1 MEHQHLLDTM
11 EVATDQVATLKNG
24 ENATIRTRETA
35 TVKSRGCKE
44 ASQGSI
50 RGNKLQDPR
59 ACHSKG
65 HKSPIRGP
73 TVEERMAKATSIVIG
88 TVRKASDTN
97 GTRTGVGKGRV
108 AGVMHRNRGRVH
120 SIQKTFL
127 PFHQDGKGK
136 RHVRLSHTASRK
148 RHTRKGEVRM
158 MPTSEPDVWRV
169 KGWEVAKGC
178 PWKGTRDQCR
188 AKEHT

>member
-1 MEHQHLLDTM
+1 MACFRASSVRSPPPVADPGISGPSALLSLLTRARESIDGESMERSELR
-11 EVATDQVATLKNG
+11 VYGITDALFF
-24 ENATIRTRETA
+24 
-35 TVKSRGCKE
+35 
-44 ASQGSI
+44 
-50 RGNKLQDPR
+50 
-59 ACHSKG
+59 
-65 HKSPIRGP
+65 
-73 TVEERMAKATSIVIG
+73 
-88 TVRKASDTN
+88 
-97 GTRTGVGKGRV
+97 GVGTGRV
-108 AGVMHRNRGRVH
+108 VGVMHRNRGRVH

-169 KGWEVAKGC
+169 QGWEVAKGY